1 MRKLFVAIAAIT
13 VLFSACDNGPKY
25 KVTGKINGLTNEKVY
40 LSKVEDNKLVK
51 LDSTSLAEGQ
61 FVFEGKVASPEMY
74 FVQVDGKPGA
84 IKFFVEN
91 APITI
96 TADAK
101 KMNEAKVT
109 GSKNQD
115 VMTAYRAAMKPFMDK
130 GQELR
135 KAYMTNKAAMDKASK
150 ELKKAKYRKTKA
162 KLKKEIKKYEA
173 ELEKIKEEFYGMGDK
188 QEATTKEFVK
198 KNSST
203 VAGAALAANL
213 ASGMELKDLEKLYA
227 SLTGDAKTCKYG
239 KEISDLI
246 AKQKSLAPGNPSPT
260 FNYDN
265 FKGGKT
271 SLESLKGKVVYI
283 DVWATWCGPCRGEL
297 PHLQKVEKA
306 YHGKNIAFVSI
317 SVDKNVEAWKKMV
330 KDKNLGGIQL
340 HADKAFSSKFVKDY
354 GINGIPRFIL
364 LDKEGKIVN
373 ADAPRPSNKNLK
385 KLLDETLA
393 K

>member
-25 KVTGKINGLTNEKVY
+25 KVTGKIDGLTNEKVY
-40 LSKVEDNKLVK
+40 LSKIEDNKLVK
-51 LDSTSLAEGQ
+51 LDSTTLNEGQ
-61 FVFEGKVASPEMY
+61 FVFEGKVTSPELY
-74 FVQVDGKPGA
+74 IVQIDGKPGM
-84 IKFFVEN
+84 IKFFAEN

-101 KMNEAKVT
+101 KMNEAKIT

-115 VMTAYRAAMKPFMDK
+115 VMAAYRTAMKPFIEK

-135 KAYMTNKAAMDKASK
+135 KSYMTAKSAMDKASK
-150 ELKKAKYRKTKA
+150 ELEKAKYRKTKA
-162 KLKKEIKKYEA
+162 KLKKEIEKYKA
-173 ELEKIKEEFYGMGDK
+173 EIEKIKEEFYGMGDK
-188 QEATTKEFVK
+188 QEATIKEFVK
-198 KNSST
+198 KNNSS
-203 VAGAALAANL
+203 VAGAALAVTL
-213 ASGMELKDLEKLYA
+213 ADGLELKELEELYA
-227 SLTGDAKTCKYG
+227 LLTGEAKTSKYG
-239 KEISDLI
+239 KEISERI
-246 AKQKSLAPGNPSPT
+246 AKLKSLAPGNPSPT

-297 PHLQKVEKA
+297 PHLQKIEKA

-330 KDKNLGGIQL
+330 QDQKLGGIQL
-340 HADKAFSSKFVKDY
+340 YADKAFSSKFVKDY

-373 ADAPRPSNKNLK
+373 ADAPRPSDKDLK

>member
-1 MRKLFVAIAAIT
+1 MKRLFIAIAAIT

-40 LSKVEDNKLVK
+40 LSKIEDNNFVK
-51 LDSTSLAEGQ
+51 LDSTNSKEGQ
-61 FVFEGKVASPEMY
+61 FTFEGKVESPEMY
-74 FVQVDGKPGA
+74 YIQIDGKRGGIP
-84 IKFFVEN
+84 FFVEN
-91 APITI
+91 APINI
-96 TADAK
+96 TAEVM
-101 KMNEAKVT
+101 KMREAKIT

-115 VMTAYRAAMKPFMDK
+115 VMNAYKENMKPFTEK
-130 GQELR
+130 GKELT
-135 KAYMTNKAAMDKASK
+135 KSYMAAKTAMDKAK
-150 ELKKAKYRKTKA
+150 ESLKKAKYRKTKT
-162 KLKKEIKKYEA
+162 KLKKEIKECEA
-173 ELEKIKEEFYGMGDK
+173 KMEAIKKEYFSMGDK
-188 QEATTKEFVK
+188 QEAATKDFIK
-198 KNSST
+198 KNNST
-203 VAGAALAANL
+203 IAAAALADRM
-213 ASGMELKDLEKLYA
+213 SRGMELKGLEEMLNL
-227 SLTGDAKTCKYG
+227 LTGEAKTSKYA
-239 KEISDLI
+239 KEISKRI
-246 AKQKSLAPGNPSPT
+246 ATLKSITPGNPSPT

-317 SVDKNVEAWKKMV
+317 SVDEKIDAWKKMV
-330 KDKNLGGIQL
+330 EKQKLGGIQL
-340 HADKAFSSKFVKDY
+340 HADKAFKSDFVKAY

-364 LDKEGKIVN
+364 LDKEGKIVK
-373 ADAPRPSNKNLK
+373 ADAPRPSNPELK